1 MKFHYAISGDD
12 YSQAGL
18 ASTDI
23 KKKLKEK
30 GVLPQFI
37 RKAVVSM
44 YEAEIN
50 MIIHAGGGTA
60 DVELEDDK
68 IRIVMTDT
76 GPGIPDV
83 EKAMREGFSTAPV
96 FIQEIGFGAG
106 MGLANIKRNCDELEI
121 NTVPGKGTIIIMTIY
136 FYDQSQNECP

>member
-1 MKFHYAISGDD
+1 MIPGDD
-12 YSQAGL
+12 YTKAGL

-30 GVLPQFI
+30 GVPSAFI

-60 DVELEDDK
+60 DIELEDDK
-68 IRIVMTDT
+68 IHIVMADS
-76 GPGIPDV
+76 GSGIPDV
-83 EKAMREGFSTAPV
+83 EKAMCEGFSTAPV

-106 MGLANIKRNCDELEI
+106 MGLANIKRNSDELEI
-121 NTVPGKGTIIIMTIY
+121 TTAPGKGTTISMTIY
-136 FYDQSQNECP
+136 FYDHSKTG

>member
-1 MKFHYAISGDD
+1 MKFFYAISGDD

-23 KKKLKEK
+23 KKHLKAM
-30 GVLPQFI
+30 GVPPDII

-50 MIIHAGGGTA
+50 MIIHANGGTSE
-60 DVELEDDK
+60 VEIDDTA
-68 IRIVMTDT
+68 IRIVMKDK

-83 EKAMREGFSTAPV
+83 EKAMAEGFSTAPV

-106 MGLANIKRNCDELEI
+106 MGLANIKRNSDQLDIATSPAGTTITMVI
-121 NTVPGKGTIIIMTIY
+121 NRNAPR
-136 FYDQSQNECP
+136 

>member
-1 MKFHYAISGDD
+1 MKFHYAIPGDD

-23 KKKLKEK
+23 KKQLKALA
-30 GVLPQFI
+30 VSPDII

-50 MIIHAGGGTA
+50 MIIHANGGIA
-60 DVELEDDK
+60 EVEIDDET
-68 IRIVMTDT
+68 IRIVMKDN
-76 GPGIPDV
+76 GPGIPDI
-83 EKAMREGFSTAPV
+83 EKAMAEGFSTAPV

-106 MGLANIKRNCDELEI
+106 MGLANIKRNSDRLDIATSPGTGTTITMVI
-121 NTVPGKGTIIIMTIY
+121 NRNAPR
-136 FYDQSQNECP
+136 

>member
-1 MKFHYAISGDD
+1 MKFHYAIPGDD

-23 KKKLKEK
+23 KKQLKALA
-30 GVLPQFI
+30 VPPDII

-50 MIIHAGGGTA
+50 MIIHANGGTA
-60 DVELEDDK
+60 EVDIESDT
-68 IRIVMTDT
+68 IRIVMKDS

-83 EKAMREGFSTAPV
+83 EKAMTEGFSTAPV

-106 MGLANIKRNCDELEI
+106 MGLANIRRNSDALSIATSPAGTTITMVI
-121 NTVPGKGTIIIMTIY
+121 NRNAPR
-136 FYDQSQNECP
+136 